1 MQLDYIGVTTPDTL
15 LKKAGT
21 IWIKFLLFILMH
33 FTILIFMLI
42 LIIIIII
49 QVVIIVLYFT

>member
-42 LIIIIII
+42 LIIIIK
-49 QVVIIVLYFT
+49 VVIIILYF